1 MTKYKCIIVDDEPI
15 AHRILETYLSGYER
29 IEITFKAYNT
39 FDARQWCFSESV
51 DLLLLDI
58 QMPEE
63 TGLSFLRTLVEKP
76 VTILTTAHLEYALE
90 GFDLGVMDYLMKP
103 IRRERFDL
111 ALQRAIE
118 FLDLKQQQTTLITP
132 TPTQETIEFQSGLKR
147 ISLPLAE
154 ISHIQGLKDYAII
167 HTSSRRHVVRMTMK
181 NLEILLTP
189 LGFFRVH
196 KSFIVA
202 QDKLGLIFRN
212 RIEFNGYQIP
222 VGRRFKPDK
231 NKG

>member
-1 MTKYKCIIVDDEPI
+1 MVKYKCAIVDDEPI
-15 AHRILETYLSGYER
+15 AHRILETYLSGHER
-29 IEITFKAYNT
+29 IEITCRAYNIY
-39 FDARQWCFSESV
+39 DARQWCAHEVV

-63 TGLSFLRTLVEKP
+63 TGLSFLRTLEKKP

-132 TPTQETIEFQSGLKR
+132 TQIHETIEFQSGVKR
-147 ISLPLAE
+147 ISLPLTE

-167 HTSSRRHVVRMTMK
+167 HASKRRHVVRMTMK
-181 NLEILLTP
+181 RLELLLAP
-189 LGFFRVH
+189 FGFCRVH

-202 QDKLGLIFRN
+202 QDKLPLIYRN
-212 RIEFNGYQIP
+212 RIEFDGFQVP
-222 VGRRFKPDK
+222 VGRRFKP
-231 NKG
+231 NKR